1 MNDYNAEISRQTKI
15 VNEAED
21 AMHAALEAA
30 VASKRNK
37 NAALSDRVD
46 RCKEQLAALETL
58 IGSKASELAEEVA
71 KGDTTAAKKLEE
83 EIAVLS
89 AQAEDTRRKI
99 VAIGGVTVKADP
111 ELVLA
116 AIRAYAKASGA
127 KASANIG
134 LHRTADRVKAQI
146 QKLNQLYVE
155 IEKQARILSGRYSG
169 IAASGIDRDADTL
182 IRLYEECI
190 GEIDVA
196 GHTCGTA
203 TEAKFRF
210 IKGNSRGLEHTAAAK
225 ALADLQPGQI

>member
-1 MNDYNAEISRQTKI
+1 MNDYNAEIRRQAKI
-15 VNEAED
+15 VNEAEE

-30 VASKRNK
+30 MASKREK
-37 NAALSDRVD
+37 STAIADRVD
-46 RCKEQLAALETL
+46 SYKVQLSALETL
-58 IGSKASELAEEVA
+58 ISSKASELAEEVA
-71 KGDTTAAKKLEE
+71 KGDNAAAKKLEE
-83 EIAVLS
+83 EITVLS

-99 VAIGGVTVKADP
+99 AAIGGGAVKADP
-111 ELVLA
+111 ELVRA

-134 LHRTADRVKAQI
+134 LHRTADGIKAKI
-146 QKLNQLYVE
+146 QKLNQQYVE
-155 IEKQARILSGRYSG
+155 VEKQARLLSGKYSG

-182 IRLYEECI
+182 IRLYEECF

-196 GHTCGTA
+196 GHTCGNV

-225 ALADLQPGQI
+225 ALADLQAGQI